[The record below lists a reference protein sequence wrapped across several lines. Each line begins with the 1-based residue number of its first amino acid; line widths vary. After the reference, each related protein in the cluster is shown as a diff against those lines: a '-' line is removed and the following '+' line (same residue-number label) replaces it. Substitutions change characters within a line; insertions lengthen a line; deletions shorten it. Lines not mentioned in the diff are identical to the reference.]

1 MPSLLLK
8 LLSLV
13 LLFAGVFILMRVLA
27 VSLTSWWNARI
38 QGYAAWMTIE
48 FESMFAEMNV
58 AKARRLITAMVFVPA
73 VLGLLLGSGFVGRL
87 LAMGVF
93 GLAGYFLPWGFVLYR
108 RHKRLAAIDDQLVD
122 TLQMMANALKAGLSL
137 QQALEL
143 VVREMKPPVSDEFG
157 RVVKEIHLGRLTDD
171 ALRHLAER
179 VPLEDVQLSVDSIL
193 TLRETGANLS
203 ETFQTISKTII
214 ERKKV
219 EGRIKAMTA
228 QGMAQ
233 GVLICMFPPA
243 MLLLFSMIDANFVR
257 PFFETPIG
265 IGLLILVFLLDGM
278 GLWMMFK
285 LVKVDV

>member
-8 LLSLV
+8 LLALV
-13 LLFAGVFILMRVLA
+13 LLFAGVFVLIRSLA
-27 VSLTSWWNARI
+27 VSLTAWWNARI

-58 AKARRLITAMVFVPA
+58 DKARRLITAMVFVPV
-73 VLGLLLGSGFVGRL
+73 VLGLLLGGGFVGRL
-87 LAMGVF
+87 LAMAVF
-93 GLAGYFLPWGFVLYR
+93 GLAGYFLPWAFVLYR

-171 ALRHLAER
+171 ALRHLSER
-179 VPLEDVQLSVDSIL
+179 VPLDDVRLSVDSIL

-233 GVLICMFPPA
+233 GVLICLFPPG
-243 MLLLFSMIDANFVR
+243 MLLLFSLIDANFVR

-265 IGLLILVFLLDGM
+265 LGLLILVFLLDGM